1 MSKAVGFEK
10 LKEILLEQDREDR
23 DELAQKLEEL
33 NSQLNDREKLEERI
47 NPILTDQEGA
57 LKKNFSK
64 LFGPQITESIST
76 QIKESQD
83 EVVEVLYPIIGRM
96 IKKYITSEMEKLSE
110 KVDAQMELAFSW
122 EGWKVR
128 IKAWVSGTPQ
138 KDMVISKLIEP
149 KIEDIYVIERNSGML
164 IGSFSKKE
172 SLDGDMVAGMLTAI
186 KAFVED
192 AFSADAQQ
200 LESIDYENYKV
211 IIKNFNSFFISVV
224 CSGGMNLT
232 FKDKLDDQ
240 LLSFA
245 EKVLTKAKDGDQAQE
260 SQELISTGLEEHFN
274 AFDDVSE

>member
-23 DELAQKLEEL
+23 EELARKLEEL
-33 NSQLNDREKLEERI
+33 DSQLNDRKNLEERV
-47 NPILTDQEGA
+47 NPILTDQEGT

-64 LFGPQITESIST
+64 LFGPQITESISK

-96 IKKYITSEMEKLSE
+96 IKKYITSEIEKLSE

-122 EGWKVR
+122 EGWKLR
-128 IKAWVSGTPQ
+128 IKAWISGTPQ
-138 KDMVISKLIEP
+138 KDMVLSNLIEP
-149 KIEDIYVIERNSGML
+149 KIEEIYVIERNSGIL
-164 IGSFSKKE
+164 IGSYSKKE

-211 IIKNFNSFFISVV
+211 IIKNFKSFFISVV
-224 CSGGMNLT
+224 CSGGMSSN

-245 EKVLTKAKDGDQAQE
+245 EKILTKAKGGTNSDGPQE
-260 SQELISTGLEEHFN
+260 IVSIGLEEHFN